1 MYLNTSYNNCL
12 RKMIQTFSRMSLRI
26 PYNLFYPKILKTR
39 LFLKSLQQL
48 SKTKPSWII
57 LRIWIGHLWVNPI
70 KPGPFEISQTGG
82 GGRIHL
88 YPVTP
93 GFEGWS
99 WLNFVVLHHII
110 NFVQQHEK
118 FWWRHHCVVFMT
130 SYFICGDVS
139 VENQNLSH
147 FPEIL
152 CWG

>member
-57 LRIWIGHLWVNPI
+57 LRICIGHLWVNPI
-70 KPGPFEISQTGG
+70 KPGPFEICETGG
-82 GGRIHL
+82 GENPPIPCNSAFWRLTTIKFRS
-88 YPVTP
+88 VTP
-93 GFEGWS
+93 HKFCPTTW
-99 WLNFVVLHHII
+99 
-110 NFVQQHEK
+110 K

-147 FPEIL
+147 FPEI
-152 CWG
+152 